1 MCFGSCVE
9 GTILYGAKG
18 MDGPGTEAP
27 GHVTFTIRIQGK
39 MKAGA

>member
-1 MCFGSCVE
+1 MVRKAWMAQE
-9 GTILYGAKG
+9 L
-18 MDGPGTEAP
+18 EAP